1 MTDKKYKVL
10 IVEDQAM
17 PRQLFEHFINT
28 SSRFALAGSIAS
40 AAFTEVYCLSRPID
54 LILMDVITEGGE
66 NGLDDAKKIKKKF
79 PNIKII
85 IVTSMPE
92 CSYIER
98 AKEIGVEGFWY
109 KETNEHPIIELM
121 EKVMNGEII
130 YPNTAPT
137 VKIGL
142 TDSSGFTKKELEVLR
157 YVTGGFSNIEISER
171 RNVSPGV
178 IKNHIA
184 DMLQKTGFRSRTQ
197 LAVKARESGIVIL
210 NKDDETL

>member
-1 MTDKKYKVL
+1 MTDEKYKVL
-10 IVEDQAM
+10 VVEDQAM
-17 PRQLFEHFINT
+17 PRQLFEHFIET
-28 SSRFALAGSIAS
+28 SSHFTLAGSIAS
-40 AAFTEVYCLSRPID
+40 AAFTEVYCLSRPIN

-66 NGLDDAKKIKKKF
+66 NGLDEAEKIKKKF
-79 PNIKII
+79 PKIKII

-98 AKEIGVEGFWY
+98 AKKIGIEGFWY
-109 KETNEHPIIELM
+109 KETNEQPIIELM
-121 EKVMNGEII
+121 EKVMRGEII
-130 YPNTAPT
+130 YPTASHI

-142 TDSSGFTKKELEVLR
+142 TDSSKFTKKELEVLR

-171 RNVSPGV
+171 LNVSPGV

-197 LAVKARESGIVIL
+197 LTVKARESGIVIL
-210 NKDDETL
+210 NKDDEIL